1 MTGKPSRRKNVQEQA
16 EEKLVEEIVQVV
28 VEVVAE
34 AKPVEATP
42 EPQVAEA
49 QPEPQVAEATAET
62 AALPHHAKLYIT
74 PAEWGRIYAKAWQSK
89 KFKRA
94 FEENPIA
101 AIRAKFPEI
110 EFELVYKVPVRPRS
124 ITDDQIKRL
133 ANGEEIVFP
142 NVPIGPLVYYQDR
155 KSVV

>member
-1 MTGKPSRRKNVQEQA
+1 MTQRQSRQKKVEAQA
-16 EEKLVEEIVQVV
+16 EEQLVEEIVQAV

-34 AKPVEATP
+34 
-42 EPQVAEA
+42 QAEA
-49 QPEPQVAEATAET
+49 I
-62 AALPHHAKLYIT
+62 ALPEHKKIYIT

-110 EFELVYKVPVRPRS
+110 EFELVYQVPVRPGN
-124 ITDDQIKRL
+124 ITHEQVERL
-133 ANGEEIVFP
+133 AKGEEIVFP
-142 NVPIGPLVYYQDR
+142 NVPIGPLVYYHG
-155 KSVV
+155 

>member
-1 MTGKPSRRKNVQEQA
+1 MTRRQSRRQKEA
-16 EEKLVEEIVQVV
+16 EEQVVEEIVQAV
-28 VEVVAE
+28 VEVVAQTAE
-34 AKPVEATP
+34 PVEQQMEKVT
-42 EPQVAEA
+42 
-49 QPEPQVAEATAET
+49 
-62 AALPHHAKLYIT
+62 HHPKIYIT

-124 ITDDQIKRL
+124 ITDDQVKRL

-142 NVPIGPLVYYQDR
+142 NVPIGPLVYYHG
-155 KSVV
+155 